1 MRISDWSSDVC
12 SSDLGAA
19 IYVSEHA
26 PKDRRVYFTS
36 FSQAIV
42 PGGFILSILVGLGT
56 KSVVG
61 PEAWEAWA
69 WRLPFILSL
78 LLLVVS
84 LYMRLKLR
92 ESPVFKA
99 MKEAGETS
107 ANPLKESFTY
117 PGNKRRLF
125 VALFVLAAGQI

>member
-1 MRISDWSSDVC
+1 M
-12 SSDLGAA
+12 
-19 IYVSEHA
+19 
-26 PKDRRVYFTS
+26 
-36 FSQAIV
+36 
-42 PGGFILSILVGLGT
+42 LSILGVLGT

-78 LLLVVS
+78 LLLGVS

-107 ANPLKESFTY
+107 ADPLKESFTY
-117 PGNKRRLF
+117 PGNKRWLF
-125 VALFVLAAGQI
+125 VALLGLAAGRTDMWYPAR